1 MALNVGDKCPQC
13 KVGLIESMPGFGV
26 ACSDCS
32 WDMEI
37 AEVVRAQERAETEAG
52 SYKFRPATLKIRIE
66 KPDDGEEFLRGCIIA
81 RQNNNSPLFVDLID
95 GVSSLRE
102 PYREAKLLADLE
114 GREVQA

>member
-37 AEVVRAQERAETEAG
+37 SEVVKAAERAETEAG
-52 SYKFRPATLKIRIE
+52 SYKFRPASIKVRIE
-66 KPDDGEEFLRGCIIA
+66 VPDEGEEFLRGLIIA
-81 RQNNNSPLFVDLID
+81 RQNNNSPLFEDLID
-95 GVSSLRE
+95 GVNSLLE

-114 GREVQA
+114 ARGA